1 MNLKFITQVGRKK
14 LVLDIYVGRII
25 MIEIER
31 NLLVANSGT
40 YQFLRLCD
48 WFDGRNI

>member
-25 MIEIER
+25 MLEIAR
-31 NLLVANSGT
+31 NLLGANSGT
-40 YQFLRLCD
+40 FHFCVFVQKP
-48 WFDGRNI
+48 